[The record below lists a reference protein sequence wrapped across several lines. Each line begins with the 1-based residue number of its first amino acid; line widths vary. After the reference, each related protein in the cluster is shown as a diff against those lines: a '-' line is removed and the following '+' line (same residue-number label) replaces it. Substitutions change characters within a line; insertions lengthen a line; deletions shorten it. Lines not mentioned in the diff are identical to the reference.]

1 MQRSIDANAEFYGS
15 MQELSV
21 FMHVLL
27 QRAAGMCTSV
37 VTFDRPPPGKT
48 ELAVVDSDCA
58 VGNYISL
65 IDCNWHRVQGLRREG
80 GAPVALQCRHA
91 GHGEVRSYNP
101 EVNTTEATLQYTK

>member
-1 MQRSIDANAEFYGS
+1 MQRSIDTNAEFYGS

-58 VGNYISL
+58 VPLCWAVGNYISL

-91 GHGEVRSYNP
+91 GLGVVRSPIP
-101 EVNTTEATLQYTK
+101 E